1 MRCFF
6 TSWQVSGFLLLASPA
21 LVQVT
26 GGSVYVPVVNI
37 GTSDVLLFPLR
48 VLGSLVRVHV
58 VSLPAGVTE
67 VRPITTNVYSQATLA
82 AISTDFREDCSGP
95 SSVTELQSFLGFS
108 SYYRRFV

>member
-1 MRCFF
+1 M
-6 TSWQVSGFLLLASPA
+6 
-21 LVQVT
+21 QVT

-82 AISTDFREDCSGP
+82 AISTISERIAVVPLVSQSCNP
-95 SSVTELQSFLGFS
+95 S
-108 SYYRRFV
+108 